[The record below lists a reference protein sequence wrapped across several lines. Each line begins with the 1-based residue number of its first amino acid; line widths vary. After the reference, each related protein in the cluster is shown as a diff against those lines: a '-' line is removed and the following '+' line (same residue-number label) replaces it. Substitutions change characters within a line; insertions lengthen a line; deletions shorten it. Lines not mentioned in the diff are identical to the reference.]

1 MEQKFEDLSQMYHIS
16 YGKRVIGT
24 EPFPSHL
31 HDGYEIYFACTGARQ
46 FIINGTAYSIN
57 DNDIFIIP
65 PLTAH
70 NLCPEAGKT
79 YERYIVHVEPR
90 GLAFLDSV
98 IEINSHLFEL
108 FNINGIE
115 KRYKIML
122 DPQESCQYR
131 ELLHRTYFASKEL
144 TYTVA
149 LLQFSGIIEFLTL
162 LSEKLYRSFYS
173 ERIQFMQNPV
183 QSDVISRAMEYIE
196 DHLSEP
202 IIIDDLCTYLY
213 ISQSALYK
221 GFKNVLGITT
231 KKYIIHRKVE
241 RAKQLLQEGDNV
253 KTVAEKC
260 GFNDYTNFIRIFS
273 GEVGMPP
280 KKFQMVS
287 KTSF

>member
-1 MEQKFEDLSQMYHIS
+1 MEQRFEDLSQMYHIS
-16 YGKRVIGT
+16 YGKRDVNT
-24 EPFPSHL
+24 DSFCSHL
-31 HDGYEIYFACTGARQ
+31 HDGYEIYFACMSTGE
-46 FIINGTAYSIN
+46 FIINGVAYPVR

-70 NLCPEAGKT
+70 KLCPQAGKIR
-79 YERYIVHVEPR
+79 ERYIVHVEPK
-90 GLAFLDSV
+90 GLTLLDSV
-98 IEINSHLFEL
+98 TEINSHLFEL

-122 DPQESCQYR
+122 DPQESCHYR
-131 ELLHRTYFASKEL
+131 ALLHKTYFASKEL

-149 LLQFSGIIEFLTL
+149 LAQLAGIIEFLAL

-173 ERIQFMQNPV
+173 ERIQFTQNPV
-183 QSDVISRAMEYIE
+183 QNDIISRAVEYIE

-221 GFKNVLGITT
+221 SFKNVLGITT

-280 KKFQMVS
+280 KKFQMIS
-287 KTSF
+287 KISF